1 MAGIAILGAG
11 IFATDGNS
19 PLNYEQQPQSLTCQ
33 KEHLPALA
41 SNKANLKAIYSRS
54 KSSASTLVDEAKN
67 LGFAG
72 VELYS
77 EDTAGHT
84 LDDLL
89 KRKDIDAV
97 VIVLP
102 ILVQPDIIR
111 RCLAAGKHVLSE
123 KPIAKDLNTARALIE
138 DYEKHYANGGLI
150 FSVGEQFRFM
160 HEFELGRRWIVDER
174 AVGDITQLHL
184 KIWRNQGPSGKYYE
198 TPWRKVPEY
207 QGGFLLDGGVHHIAM
222 LRYISG
228 QEVIE
233 TQGFSRQVAAHLPPL
248 DTVNAGILL
257 SGGGTGTISMSFSSA
272 KRATE
277 FTIVGTKGSLFL
289 TDGPDGF
296 TLNLERSSGEKS
308 SETIK
313 SKGVELEIKA
323 FLDAVKMGKAQSRAG
338 PEEALNDLA
347 IIESLCSGG
356 GKVNLY

>member
-11 IFATDGNS
+11 IFATD
-19 PLNYEQQPQSLTCQ
+19 
-33 KEHLPALA
+33 EHLPALVA
-41 SNKANLKAIYSRS
+41 NRANLKAIYSRS
-54 KSSASTLVDEAKN
+54 KTSALTLVDEAKK
-67 LGFAG
+67 LGVPD

-97 VIVLP
+97 VVVLP
-102 ILVQPDIIR
+102 IPVQPDIIR

-123 KPIAKDLNTARALIE
+123 KPIAKDVQTARVLIE
-138 DYEKHYANGGLI
+138 DYKKHYAKDGLI
-150 FSVGEQFRFM
+150 FSVAEQFRFM
-160 HEFELGRRWIVDER
+160 PEFELGRKWVVDER
-174 AVGDITQLHL
+174 AIGNITQLHL
-184 KIWRNQGPSGKYYE
+184 KIWRNQGPTGKYYE
-198 TPWRKVPEY
+198 TPWRKIPEY

-228 QEVIE
+228 QEIVE

-277 FTIVGTKGSLFL
+277 FTIIGTLGTFFL

-296 TLNLERSSGEKS
+296 TLSLERISGEKS

-347 IIESLCSGG
+347 IIESLCSGERT
-356 GKVNLY
+356 VNLY